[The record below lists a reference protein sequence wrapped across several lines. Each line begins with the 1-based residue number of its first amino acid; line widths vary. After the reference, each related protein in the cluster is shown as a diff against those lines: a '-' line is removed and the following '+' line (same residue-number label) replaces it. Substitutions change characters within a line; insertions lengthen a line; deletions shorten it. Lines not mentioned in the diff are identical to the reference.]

1 MKRDAIN
8 VVLAALLLAGCTL
21 GMPQGI
27 PPRTL
32 SDPQIAWLRSEVNAA
47 GDACRARRLAG
58 LGGFVTSV
66 KCSNPPITAA
76 YQRVDY
82 PHMSLLNEALAK
94 RLQLAERADAKK
106 ISEGD
111 MNVEFFSDVR
121 GLPAMST
128 P

>member
-1 MKRDAIN
+1 M
-8 VVLAALLLAGCTL
+8 
-21 GMPQGI
+21 GI
-27 PPRTL
+27 PETNPPRTL
-32 SDPQIAWLRSEVNAA
+32 SDAQITQLRSEVNAA

-66 KCSNPPITAA
+66 KCSNPLIMAA

-82 PHMSLLNEALAK
+82 PYMSLLNEALAK

-111 MNVEFFSDVR
+111 MGVEFYSDVR
-121 GLPAMST
+121 GLPAMSS